1 MVTSVHARKRSHTGW
16 QVREVSG
23 IIVHEVA
30 VPYENNMG
38 TAARTRAFF
47 EFALRA
53 GPRAVRIQPDIVFA
67 TSTPLTIAI
76 PAAYAK
82 LRTGAPI
89 VFEVRDLWPAI
100 PIAMRIIRD
109 PLSRQMAHWLERFAY
124 WRADRIIAL
133 SPGMARGVAK
143 VGVHPYEIA
152 VVPNGC
158 DLDVFRPQRES
169 LDLGQSELP
178 DSAICLYAGTL
189 GQANGVSY
197 IVDVAAEMQSLTR
210 DVHFLIVGDGK
221 ESDLIRKRAEELG
234 VLNRTLFLRRSV
246 PKKEIAKLLDDC
258 SIALSVFIDL
268 PELWD
273 NSANKFFDALAAGRP
288 IAINYRGW
296 QADLIDKHDLGLV
309 LPPDSPGIA
318 AAMLARF
325 LSDRERM
332 VKCGWN
338 SRRLAEQEFH
348 RDRLSEKALEVI
360 RSVVVRAYSFK

>member
-1 MVTSVHARKRSHTGW
+1 
-16 QVREVSG
+16 
-23 IIVHEVA
+23 
-30 VPYENNMG
+30 MG
-38 TAARTRAFF
+38 SAARIRAFF

-53 GPRAVRIQPDIVFA
+53 GPRVVGIRPDIVFA
-67 TSTPLTIAI
+67 TSTPLTIAL

-109 PLSRQMAHWLERFAY
+109 PLSRLIAHWLERFAY
-124 WRADRIIAL
+124 RRADRIIAL
-133 SPGMARGVAK
+133 SPGMARGVTK

-158 DLDVFRPQRES
+158 DVELFGS
-169 LDLGQSELP
+169 QSDGRAPNEPELA
-178 DSAICLYAGTL
+178 DRAMCLYAGTL

-197 IVDVAAEMQSLTR
+197 IVDVAAEMRSLTR

-221 ESDLIRKRAEELG
+221 EFDLIRNRAEQLG
-234 VLNRTLFLRRSV
+234 VLNRTVFLRRSV
-246 PKKEIAKLLDDC
+246 PKKEIAKLLEEC
-258 SIALSVFIDL
+258 SLALSVFVDL

-309 LPPDSPGIA
+309 LPPDSPGTA

-325 LSDRERM
+325 LSDRERI
-332 VKCGWN
+332 VKCGRN
-338 SRRLAEQEFH
+338 ARKLAEQAFH
-348 RDRLSEKALEVI
+348 RDRLSEKVLEVI
-360 RSVVVRAYSFK
+360 RSVAPLPSSSKREAE